1 MSDQVNSNPFDLA
14 RIRQLV
20 RMMREND
27 LAEIDL
33 RQDNS
38 RLRLRRGPENTV
50 YTSVGPMPTLPP
62 AASAAPTAAPA
73 APAEAKPAE
82 AKSLPTINSPI
93 VGTFYRAASPEA
105 ENFVS
110 PGSKVSADT
119 VVCII
124 EAMKVFNEIP
134 AGVSGTIREVL
145 VENGAAV
152 EYGQPLYR
160 YEP

>member
-1 MSDQVNSNPFDLA
+1 MSDQPTSNPFDLA

-38 RLRLRRGPENTV
+38 RLRLRRGPENAVFTTV
-50 YTSVGPMPTLPP
+50 SP
-62 AASAAPTAAPA
+62 ASAVVSAAPSASSTPA
-73 APAEAKPAE
+73 ATEAKPPE
-82 AKSLPTINSPI
+82 NKSFPTINSPI

-105 ENFVS
+105 DSFVS
-110 PGSKVSADT
+110 VGSKVSADT

-134 AGVSGTIREVL
+134 AGVTGTIREVL
-145 VENGAAV
+145 VENGAPV